1 VISRIFIDRP
11 IFAWVIAIIVMM
23 LGIGGILTLPVEQY
37 PDIAPP
43 QVNIRAT
50 YPGASATTLE
60 SSVTQVIEQQLTG
73 IDGMIYFSSTSNSNG
88 QVTVS
93 VTFDKGTNPDIA
105 QVQVQNKV
113 QQALPRLPQQVQQQG
128 LTVTKSNPDFLMV
141 IGIYDETD
149 KATSIDV
156 SDYLVSNLQDSL
168 GRIPGVGDFSVFG
181 SQYAMRIWLDP
192 YRLRTYALQPS
203 DVISALQA
211 QNTQIS
217 AGQIGQ
223 QPMPDS
229 QMLNAIVTSRSRL
242 TSVDQFK
249 QVVIKSQANGS
260 KVLLQDVARLELG
273 SENYASITSI
283 NGHPGSGIAVQ
294 LAPGADA
301 LKTSELVRQ
310 FIIQRSSAFPPGY
323 RYAFP
328 SDTTAFI
335 KLSVKEVVQTLIE
348 AIILV
353 VIVMFVFLQSWR
365 ATLIP
370 AIAVPVVLLGTFGI
384 LAAAG
389 FSINT
394 LTLFGMVL
402 AIGLLVDDAIVVVEN
417 VERVMDEE
425 PDLSPREATIK
436 SMGEINVALIAIA
449 LVLSAVFLP
458 MAFFG
463 GSTGVI
469 YRQFSITIVSSMALS
484 VMVALI
490 LSPALAATLLKRPDE
505 EARAG
510 GNIFVRK
517 AHEYGEKFN
526 DWFSRMSEKYRN
538 AVAWI
543 VDRILGAML
552 IYAVVVALLVV
563 LFIRLPTSFLPVED
577 QGALQLQVTLPQG
590 ATQSRTVTATDT
602 ISRYFMDKE
611 KDDSAAVLLAVGNSQ
626 QGSGQ
631 NVARGFLSLKPW
643 DERPGSDHA
652 APAIAQR
659 AIRDLSHQ
667 MRDVEFYAL
676 NPPPVRGLGQSSGF
690 TMELMNTGGIA
701 RDEFE
706 QRVNQLV
713 ADARAN
719 PRLAAVRLNN
729 LPSTPTLSVDI
740 DAEKAGAFGL
750 NQNDIDTTLS
760 SAWGGTYVNDWVDR
774 GRVKRVYIQGDAP
787 FRARPEDIG
796 DWYVRNTT
804 GTMTPFSSFSSQ
816 HWSVAPN
823 TLSRFN
829 GNPSFE
835 IQGQAAPGHSSGDA
849 MRIITQMAAKI
860 PGTTVAWSGISYQEQ
875 LSGGQAPILYA
886 LSLLVVFLCLA
897 ALYESWSIPFAV
909 MLVMPLGLVG
919 AAIAVGLRGLTNDVY
934 FQVGLLTTMGLS
946 AKNAILIVEFAE
958 QAEHHGKTPLEAALE
973 AARIRLRPIIMTS
986 LAFMFGVFPLVIAS
1000 GAGAQSRIE
1009 IGTAVIGG
1017 MLTATALAIFYIPM
1031 FFVLVRKIFRHQSLT
1046 PEERAAADEQ
1056 RHRELE
1062 ARHEAEQHDGEQPA

>member
-23 LGIGGILTLPVEQY
+23 LGIGGILSLAVEQY

-43 QVNIRAT
+43 QVNIRAS

-88 QVTVS
+88 QVSIS
-93 VTFDKGTNPDIA
+93 VTFDKGVDADIA

-156 SDYLVSNLQDSL
+156 SDYLVSNLQDQL
-168 GRIPGVGDFSVFG
+168 GRVPGVGDFNVFG

-192 YRLRTYALQPS
+192 YKLRTYGLQPS
-203 DVISALQA
+203 DVTAALQA

-223 QPMPDS
+223 QPMPET

-242 TSVDQFK
+242 TSVDQFR
-249 QVVIKSQANGS
+249 QVVIKSQPNGS

-273 SENYASITSI
+273 SENYSSVSRI
-283 NGHPGSGIAVQ
+283 NGHPGAGIAVQ

-301 LKTSELVRQ
+301 LKTSELVRK
-310 FIIQRSSAFPPGY
+310 FIIRRAAAFPPGY
-323 RYAFP
+323 KYAFP

-348 AIILV
+348 AIVLV

-370 AIAVPVVLLGTFGI
+370 AIAVPVVLLGTFGV

-417 VERVMDEE
+417 VERVMEEE

-436 SMGEINVALIAIA
+436 SMGEINIALIAIA

-484 VMVALI
+484 VMVALV

-510 GNIFVRK
+510 GNIVIRK

-526 DWFSRMSEKYRN
+526 DWFRRMSEKYRN
-538 AVAWI
+538 AVAWMVEHMARAMI
-543 VDRILGAML
+543 VYAL
-552 IYAVVVALLVV
+552 IFGLLVL

-577 QGALQLQVTLPQG
+577 QGGIQLQFTLPQG
-590 ATQSRTVTATDT
+590 ATQGRTLKAADT
-602 ISRYFMDKE
+602 ISRYFLGKE
-611 KDDSAAVLLAVGNSQ
+611 KDDTAAVLLAVGGSQ

-631 NVARGFLSLKPW
+631 NVGRGFLALKPW

-652 APAIAQR
+652 AQAIARR
-659 AIRDLSHQ
+659 AIRDLGHQ

-690 TMELMNTGGIA
+690 TMELMNTGGID

-740 DAEKAGAFGL
+740 DAQKAGALGL
-750 NQNDIDTTLS
+750 SQGDIDTTLS
-760 SAWGGTYVNDWVDR
+760 SAWGGAYVNDWVDR

-796 DWYVRNTT
+796 DWYVRNSS
-804 GTMTPFSSFSSQ
+804 GTMTPFSAFSSQ

-849 MRIITQMAAKI
+849 MRIIAEMASRI
-860 PGTTVAWSGISYQEQ
+860 PGATVGWSGISYQEQ

-958 QAEHHGKTPLEAALE
+958 QAEHHGKSPLEAALE

-1031 FFVLVRKIFRHQSLT
+1031 FFVLVRKIFRKQSLT
-1046 PEERAAADEQ
+1046 PEERAAADER
-1056 RHRELE
+1056 RHREIE
-1062 ARHEAEQHDGEQPA
+1062 ARRAAEEGGEQPA